1 MEAPTIIVC
10 IKAIPDPEG
19 PRSAFEL
26 RCEEKKVVP
35 VGIPPVI
42 NPYDENALEVAVT
55 LKEHWGGKVIAV
67 NMSEKA
73 STPVL
78 KKALSVG
85 ADELILLEDPLFKAS
100 DLTSASTATILAAA
114 IQKIGEYDLVLTGRH
129 AADWDSGQVGLLI
142 AEILH
147 IPGINLAQK
156 VVLRDNAVTVERL
169 KRQGYEVLV
178 ASTPALITVSSEAG
192 DLRLP
197 TLKAIQGARKKPVTV
212 WRAADLE
219 IEEASVRM
227 RNIVLL
233 RPPSAAKRNCAF
245 IDGDSAY
252 EKGENLALKLRADRV
267 I

>member
-1 MEAPTIIVC
+1 MNPPTIIVC
-10 IKAIPDPEG
+10 IKCIPDPEG
-19 PRSAFEL
+19 PSSAFEIHSD
-26 RCEEKKVVP
+26 EKKVVP

-42 NPYDENALEVAVT
+42 NPYDENALEVAVA
-55 LKEHWGGKVIAV
+55 LKDHWGGKVIAV

-73 STPVL
+73 ITPVL

-85 ADELILLEDPLFKAS
+85 ADELILLEDPLFK
-100 DLTSASTATILAAA
+100 DLTSVSTAHVLSAA
-114 IQKIGEYDLVLTGRH
+114 IRKIENYDLILTGRQ
-129 AADWDSGQVGLLI
+129 AADWDFGQTGLLI
-142 AEILH
+142 AEILQ

-156 VVLRDNAVTVERL
+156 VVLQDSTITVERL

-197 TLKAIQGARKKPVTV
+197 TLKAIQDSRKKPVTI

-219 IEEASVRM
+219 IEPSLMRT
-227 RNIVLL
+227 RNITQL
-233 RPPSAAKRNCAF
+233 RPPSAAKRTCVF
-245 IDGDSAY
+245 IGGDSAQ
-252 EKGENLALKLRADRV
+252 EKGENLALKLHQDRV